1 MIEYYIYSKHSNMS
15 DVTSK
20 FQTARVKLTYK
31 EVPKTVFIGT
41 AISLQYVWYNSIK
54 YSTWFFIVIF
64 HQTEF

>member
-1 MIEYYIYSKHSNMS
+1 MS

-41 AISLQYVWYNSIK
+41 AISLQYV
-54 YSTWFFIVIF
+54 
-64 HQTEF
+64 

>member
-1 MIEYYIYSKHSNMS
+1 MKKCMCWCLSIIIFVCMIEYYIYSKHSNMS

-41 AISLQYVWYNSIK
+41 AISLQYV
-54 YSTWFFIVIF
+54 
-64 HQTEF
+64 